1 MKAVRGSERFREYWL
16 SDRDRQLH
24 LRELPRLLDA
34 RLLAPSICV
43 WAFTFIWILSGSGAA
58 LLSLGFLAAATAL
71 LPLTKN
77 SAPISWRFRLQP
89 LLGVMMLC
97 LLLTCIQGAL
107 ITARGYQERWD
118 FLDAANGQGVRFS
131 GSVLAS
137 SPSAYGGSLTQVR
150 IGDLEYRG
158 QILGQSLTLS
168 IFTDSRFEA
177 GSEVTGVGT
186 LTVDGSYYRVKGGL
200 YSQSA
205 DVSPPPMYGHK
216 TMVRERVVQEVGRDA
231 AGLLLGMAYGD
242 DSSLS
247 AEAVNRMRVA
257 GLTHLTAVSGAN
269 ISLVFV
275 VSYRLA
281 QKIRIS
287 RYALVLIGLISAT
300 LYVGLVGLD
309 GSVLRAWVMGILGG
323 LGMVLGHGAH
333 RVAALCTCL
342 LVLLVLSPE
351 LASNYGFAL
360 SVIAT
365 ASLLFL
371 APALRRLASKFLPG
385 ILADVIAIPLSA
397 ALWCAPVILL
407 LSDAVYPYTV
417 LANVLVAPM
426 VAPLTFVG
434 LLLLIGATLGPWAS
448 FLASFLFW
456 AGELLAGSV
465 HAVASWVTHLPASS
479 VALPASPQTMAG
491 ITTLVALFSAG
502 IIIADSRLN
511 RPPPVRQPIL
521 SQQGSRK

>member
-1 MKAVRGSERFREYWL
+1 MRITWGQERFKQYWL

-34 RLLAPSICV
+34 RLLAPATCV
-43 WAFTFIWILSGSGAA
+43 WVFTLVWILSGTRAA
-58 LLSLGFLAAATAL
+58 LVGLVFLAAATAL
-71 LPLTKN
+71 LTLAKN
-77 SAPISWRFRLQP
+77 AGPVSWRLRLQP
-89 LLGVMMLC
+89 LLGVLMLC
-97 LLLTCIQGAL
+97 LLFTCVQAAL

-118 FLDAANGQGVRFS
+118 FLGAANGQGVRFS
-131 GSVLAS
+131 GFVLES
-137 SPSAYGGSLTQVR
+137 SPSAYSGSLTKVR
-150 IGDLEYRG
+150 IGELEHRG
-158 QILGQSLTLS
+158 QILGQPLTLS
-168 IFTDSRFEA
+168 IFTDSRFET

-186 LTVDGSYYRVKGGL
+186 FSVDGSYYRVKGGL
-200 YSQSA
+200 YSQSS
-205 DVSPPPMYGHK
+205 DVSPPAVYGHK
-216 TMVRERVVQEVGRDA
+216 TVVRERAVQEVGGDA

-247 AEAVNRMRVA
+247 AEAVNKMRVS

-281 QKIRIS
+281 QKFRIS
-287 RYALVLIGLISAT
+287 RYALVFVGLISAA
-300 LYVGLVGLD
+300 LYVCLVGFD

-333 RVAALCTCL
+333 RVTALCTCL
-342 LVLLVLSPE
+342 IVLLLLSPE

-360 SVIAT
+360 SAIAT

-371 APALRRLASKFLPG
+371 APALRRLVTKFLPG

-426 VAPLTFVG
+426 VAPITFMG
-434 LLLLIGATLGPWAS
+434 LLLLIGAALGPWAS
-448 FLASFLFW
+448 FLVSFLFW

-465 HAVASWVTHLPASS
+465 HTVASWVTHLPASS
-479 VALPASPQTMAG
+479 VALPASPQTVAVSA
-491 ITTLVALFSAG
+491 TLVALISAV
-502 IIIADSRLN
+502 IMVADSRLN
-511 RPPPVRQPIL
+511 KPPPVRQPIL
-521 SQQGSRK
+521 SKQGSRK